1 MIYERLCNLCAR
13 IPPFSSLGARRE
25 DRDLA
30 KAVKFLET
38 RMQVSTQG
46 VYAASYFTSTSV
58 LAISL
63 VVFIILGASILIA
76 LPISA
81 IASAITYYAIVSY
94 PVSTMN
100 SYKLSLS
107 EEADLVF
114 EQFILVFQTG
124 GTIFDAIE
132 MVALSEHPFLSKVF
146 QNIMVQ
152 IQDGTPPETCLME
165 FAKNQPS
172 DDLRRYIMGILSAL
186 EKKTELLGLLSG
198 ESFEADMT
206 LRQKNLELE
215 SRLLV
220 VAALATYI
228 PIMLTLAVSLA
239 GHATN
244 LIVLLLAPILIG
256 LNSLLKTRFSSQF
269 SAYFDRPNRENA
281 LFLHQSHI
289 VAEYDEFLNFLMLL
303 SERLRSGDTLEVAI
317 QAVRDDVALEI
328 QKLIDP
334 VIKAITWGGRSI
346 EEAMAEAA
354 TMALGQRVANMIKMI
369 TLMCEA
375 SATDAGDRL
384 SRIAARLVKRSAVA
398 KERESIIAAQRL
410 KVYLLSI
417 TSSLVL
423 GLLSALSPFL
433 YIGSLLTEGPT
444 WSAADLS
451 LLSILPLFVT
461 LLITTVST
469 GYQNTSMVG
478 GRRPILMGAVCGLLF
493 WAAFMLSS
501 AILGIE
507 IV

>member
-1 MIYERLCNLCAR
+1 VFYDRLCNLSTR
-13 IPPFSSLGARRE
+13 VPPFSTLGARKD

-30 KAVKFLET
+30 KAVKFLESK
-38 RMQVSTQG
+38 MQVSTQG
-46 VYAASYFTSTSV
+46 VFAASYLTSTLV
-58 LAISL
+58 FFSL
-63 VVFIILGASILIA
+63 LIVFILLEASILVA

-94 PVSTMN
+94 PVSSMN

-114 EQFILVFQTG
+114 EQFVLVFQTG

-132 MVALSEHPFLSKVF
+132 MVSESGHPFLSNVF
-146 QNIMVQ
+146 QRMLAQ
-152 IQDGTPPETCLME
+152 IEGGTPPEACLME

-186 EKKTELLGLLSG
+186 EKKTELLDLLSG

-206 LRQKNLELE
+206 LRQRNLELE

-244 LIVLLLAPILIG
+244 LLVLLLAPILIG

-317 QAVRDDVALEI
+317 QSVRDDVASEV

-334 VIKAITWGGRSI
+334 AINAITWGGGSI

-354 TMALGQRVANMIKMI
+354 RMALGQRVANMIKMI
-369 TLMCEA
+369 TVMCAA

-384 SRIAARLVKRSAVA
+384 SRISARLIKRSAVA

-433 YIGSLLTEGPT
+433 FIGSLLTEGPT
-444 WSAADLS
+444 WSVGDLS

-461 LLITTVST
+461 LLVTTIST

-478 GRRPILMGAVCGLLF
+478 GRRPVLMGAVCGLLF

-501 AILGIE
+501 IILGIE

>member
-256 LNSLLKTRFSSQF
+256 LNSILKTRFSSQF